1 MYIHRHST
9 LFRPNSDPEFYQ
21 SIHLPNSTENKPNPN
36 LETGVAVPQNSLQNF
51 LIRTFQVPVFQVN
64 LNSDRLILKFVL
76 SASWIKYRKDYQS
89 YLKIEKSLSENSILA
104 YLRDYD
110 KLVQYLEITNSTK
123 SPTEIELN
131 DLQEMIRWISELG
144 ISARS
149 QARIISGL
157 RNFFFFLI
165 LEDEIEVDPTEL
177 LELPKIGKK
186 LPEVLDKEEIDA
198 LIAAIDLSKN
208 EGHRNR
214 AIIETLYSCGLRVSE
229 LIGLKITNLYFDEGF
244 IRVIGKGNKER
255 LVPVSPSVEKEVN
268 LYQHYVR
275 VHQDIAPG
283 HEDILFLNR
292 RGKQLTRVMIFTIIK
307 QLAEAIGLH
316 KNISPHTFRHSF
328 ATHMVENG
336 ANLRAIQEMLGH
348 ESISTTE
355 IYTHLSDDLLKAA
368 ITSYHPRN
376 QR

>member
-1 MYIHRHST
+1 M
-9 LFRPNSDPEFYQ
+9 
-21 SIHLPNSTENKPNPN
+21 
-36 LETGVAVPQNSLQNF
+36 
-51 LIRTFQVPVFQVN
+51 
-64 LNSDRLILKFVL
+64 
-76 SASWIKYRKDYQS
+76 
-89 YLKIEKSLSENSILA
+89 SENSIMA
-104 YLRDYD
+104 YLRDFD
-110 KLVQYLEITNSTK
+110 KLIDFLTLTGSNKNPKEIV
-123 SPTEIELN
+123 LG
-131 DLQEMIRWISELG
+131 DLQEMVRWISEMG

-186 LPEVLDKEEIDA
+186 LPEVLDKEEIDQ
-198 LIAAIDLSKN
+198 LINAVDLSKN

-214 AIIETLYSCGLRVSE
+214 AILETLYSCGLRVSE
-229 LIGLKITNLYFDEGF
+229 LINIKITNLYFEEGF
-244 IRVIGKGNKER
+244 MRVIGKGNKER
-255 LVPVSPSVEKEVN
+255 LVPVSPSVIKEVN
-268 LYQHYVR
+268 LYRNHIR
-275 VHQDIAPG
+275 VHQDIKSG
-283 HEDILFLNR
+283 HEDFLFLNR

-307 QLAEAIGLH
+307 QLAEQIGLK

-355 IYTHLSDDLLKAA
+355 IYTHLSNDLLKEA
-368 ITSYHPRN
+368 IVSYHPRN
-376 QR
+376 RQ

>member
-1 MYIHRHST
+1 MRD
-9 LFRPNSDPEFYQ
+9 FDKMVE
-21 SIHLPNSTENKPNPN
+21 
-36 LETGVAVPQNSLQNF
+36 
-51 LIRTFQVPVFQVN
+51 
-64 LNSDRLILKFVL
+64 
-76 SASWIKYRKDYQS
+76 
-89 YLKIEKSLSENSILA
+89 YL
-104 YLRDYD
+104 D
-110 KLVQYLEITNSTK
+110 ITQSTK
-123 SPTEIELN
+123 LPTDIELN

-186 LPEVLDKEEIDA
+186 LPEVLEKDEIDA
-198 LIAAIDLSKN
+198 LINAIDLSKN

-268 LYQHYVR
+268 LYQHYVC
-275 VHQDIAPG
+275 VHQEIAAG

-292 RGKQLTRVMIFTIIK
+292 RGKQLTRVMIFTIVK
-307 QLAEAIGLH
+307 QLAEAIGLR
-316 KNISPHTFRHSF
+316 KTISPHTFRHSF

-355 IYTHLSDDLLKAA
+355 IYTHLSDDLLKTA
-368 ITSYHPRN
+368 ITTYHPRN
-376 QR
+376 QG

>member
-1 MYIHRHST
+1 M
-9 LFRPNSDPEFYQ
+9 
-21 SIHLPNSTENKPNPN
+21 
-36 LETGVAVPQNSLQNF
+36 
-51 LIRTFQVPVFQVN
+51 
-64 LNSDRLILKFVL
+64 
-76 SASWIKYRKDYQS
+76 
-89 YLKIEKSLSENSILA
+89 
-104 YLRDYD
+104 RDYD
-110 KLVQYLEITNSTK
+110 KLLQYLEIANNTK
-123 SPTEIELN
+123 SPKQIELS
-131 DLQEMIRWISELG
+131 DLQEMIRWISEMG

-177 LELPKIGKK
+177 LDLPKIGKK
-186 LPEVLDKEEIDA
+186 LPEVLDKHEIDA
-198 LIAAIDLSKN
+198 LLGAIDLSKN

-255 LVPVSPSVEKEVN
+255 LVPVSPSVEKEVG
-268 LYQHYVR
+268 LYRNFVR
-275 VHQDIAPG
+275 VHQDIKPG

-292 RGKQLTRVMIFTIIK
+292 RGKQLTRVMIFTIVK
-307 QLAEAIGLH
+307 QLAEAIALH

-355 IYTHLSDDLLKAA
+355 IYTHLSDDLLKEA

-376 QR
+376 QQ

>member
-1 MYIHRHST
+1 M
-9 LFRPNSDPEFYQ
+9 
-21 SIHLPNSTENKPNPN
+21 
-36 LETGVAVPQNSLQNF
+36 
-51 LIRTFQVPVFQVN
+51 
-64 LNSDRLILKFVL
+64 
-76 SASWIKYRKDYQS
+76 
-89 YLKIEKSLSENSILA
+89 A
-104 YLRDYD
+104 YLRDFD

-123 SPTEIELN
+123 SPTEIQLN

-198 LIAAIDLSKN
+198 LINAVDLSKN

-214 AIIETLYSCGLRVSE
+214 AMIETLYSCGLRVSE

-275 VHQDIAPG
+275 VHQDIVSG

-307 QLAEAIGLH
+307 QLSEAIGLH

>member
-1 MYIHRHST
+1 M
-9 LFRPNSDPEFYQ
+9 
-21 SIHLPNSTENKPNPN
+21 
-36 LETGVAVPQNSLQNF
+36 
-51 LIRTFQVPVFQVN
+51 
-64 LNSDRLILKFVL
+64 
-76 SASWIKYRKDYQS
+76 
-89 YLKIEKSLSENSILA
+89 SENSIEA

-110 KLVQYLEITNSTK
+110 KLLQFLEIHQSNKTALQ
-123 SPTEIELN
+123 IELN
-131 DLQEMIRWISELG
+131 DLQEMIRWISEMG

-165 LEDEIEVDPTEL
+165 LEDEIEIDPTEL

-186 LPEVLDKEEIDA
+186 LPAVLDKEEIDA
-198 LIAAIDLSKN
+198 LINAVDLSKK

-214 AIIETLYSCGLRVSE
+214 AIVETLYSCGLRVSE
-229 LIGLKITNLYFDEGF
+229 LINLKITNLYFYEGF

-255 LVPVSPSVEKEVN
+255 LVPVSPSVKKEVD
-268 LYQHYVR
+268 LYRNHIR
-275 VHQDIAPG
+275 VHQEIEAG
-283 HEDILFLNR
+283 HEDFLFLNR
-292 RGKQLTRVMIFTIIK
+292 RGKQLTRVMIFTIVK
-307 QLAEAIGLH
+307 RLAEKIGLQ

-355 IYTHLSDDLLKAA
+355 IYTHLSDDLLKEA
-368 ITSYHPRN
+368 IISYHPRN
-376 QR
+376 KA